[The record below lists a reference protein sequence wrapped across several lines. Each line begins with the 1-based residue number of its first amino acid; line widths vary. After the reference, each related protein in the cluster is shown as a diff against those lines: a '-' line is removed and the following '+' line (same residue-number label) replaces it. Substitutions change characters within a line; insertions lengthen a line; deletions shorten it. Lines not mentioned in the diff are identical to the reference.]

1 MNVLF
6 IHNYIFLFCK
16 QNTLGHTSLTIL
28 RNNSSSLRVLVLEL
42 KDKINSGTLN
52 HITCA
57 STQSEEEAWIKGA
70 SMLFGFAQ
78 KDSHED

>member
-1 MNVLF
+1 MNILF

-16 QNTLGHTSLTIL
+16 QNTLGYTSLTIL
-28 RNNSSSLRVLVLEL
+28 HNNSSSLRVQER

-57 STQSEEEAWIKGA
+57 STQSEEAWIKGA